1 MRLPLRPL
9 SVFFLLWACDA
20 RTLTTSALTQA
31 TMHALRRTH
40 RTDALV
46 VVVSSRGV
54 SVASPPRGRRLSMA
68 ARLSATLEALER
80 KEAEVH
86 SVLRSW
92 KSVELDDTIG
102 SSLAKLLN
110 LPEDELED
118 DMVMVLA
125 CTPGEVWGI
134 ATEP

>member
-1 MRLPLRPL
+1 
-9 SVFFLLWACDA
+9 
-20 RTLTTSALTQA
+20 
-31 TMHALRRTH
+31 
-40 RTDALV
+40 
-46 VVVSSRGV
+46 
-54 SVASPPRGRRLSMA
+54 MA
-68 ARLSATLEALER
+68 ARLGATLEALER
-80 KEAEVH
+80 NEAEVH